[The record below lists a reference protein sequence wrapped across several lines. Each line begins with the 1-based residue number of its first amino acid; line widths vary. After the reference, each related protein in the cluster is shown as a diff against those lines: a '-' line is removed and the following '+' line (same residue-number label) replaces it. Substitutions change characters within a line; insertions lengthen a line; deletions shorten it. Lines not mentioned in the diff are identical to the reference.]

1 VPEQQWKRFAKQI
14 EEERNPGRIAEL
26 AKELNEA
33 MLTEEREKVRNRL
46 RMPPK
51 IGKELFQN
59 LSTSRVENRR
69 SDCSLSVAI
78 DEAFAASPQP
88 GLA

>member
-1 VPEQQWKRFAKQI
+1 MVLTPPRHQRSNQHWFGRREYRVPEQQWKRFAKQI

-51 IGKELFQN
+51 IGKEVN
-59 LSTSRVENRR
+59 E
-69 SDCSLSVAI
+69 
-78 DEAFAASPQP
+78 
-88 GLA
+88 